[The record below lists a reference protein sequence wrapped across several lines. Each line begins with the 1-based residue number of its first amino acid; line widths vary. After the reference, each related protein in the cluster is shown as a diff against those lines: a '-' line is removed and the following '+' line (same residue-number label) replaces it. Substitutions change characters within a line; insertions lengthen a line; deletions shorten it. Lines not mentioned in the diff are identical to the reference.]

1 MENNKRQAQVE
12 RAIAYMREH
21 GSLTSLEALTNLGI
35 LSFPKR
41 ICEMKKQG
49 FYVKSQWE
57 HGESAFG
64 NKYRVKRY
72 YLIEEPKEG
81 AQ

>member
-1 MENNKRQAQVE
+1 MENNKRQAQVD

-21 GSLTSLEALTNLGI
+21 GSLTSLEALTELGI

-41 ICEMKKQG
+41 VCEMKQQG
-49 FYVKSQWE
+49 FYITSKWE
-57 HGESAFG
+57 NGISKYG
-64 NKYRVKRY
+64 NKFRVKRY
-72 YLIEEPKEG
+72 YLIEEPKEV